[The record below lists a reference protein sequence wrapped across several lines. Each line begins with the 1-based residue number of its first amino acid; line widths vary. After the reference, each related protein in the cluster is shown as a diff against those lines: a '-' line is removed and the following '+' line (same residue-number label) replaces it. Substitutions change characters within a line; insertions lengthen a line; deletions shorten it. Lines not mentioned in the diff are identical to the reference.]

1 MKKLKTAVKIKTGT
15 TLRLSLKMFDG
26 NDLPHELFLPTRQ
39 KRKLRN
45 AFNNNMSFDIK
56 LSQAQISKIVRSGE
70 LLGSLLSISG
80 PLMKVAVP
88 LEITA
93 AASVIDA
100 GRNKWF
106 TDNNFTNLKWRN
118 ERHIENH
125 SS

>member
-88 LEITA
+88 LAKKYFSSI
-93 AASVIDA
+93 
-100 GRNKWF
+100 RN
-106 TDNNFTNLKWRN
+106 N
-118 ERHIENH
+118 
-125 SS
+125 SSCFSN